1 MRRPLSILVAG
12 LIALAAAGCGAQK
25 SAQNAVQNAVDPVAQ
40 AATRTASAGSVE
52 VTMTGKVSASGQ
64 EIPLSGTGAFDLKAK
79 RGHFDLTTTVPGQ
92 GDLKIQELVDGLT
105 IYLRSDV
112 FARFLPA
119 GKHWLK
125 LDLQALGKKAG
136 IDLGQLQQLGAG
148 TDPTQFLSYLA
159 KTADVQKVGDEDIDG
174 TPTTHYRAT
183 IDLDKLA
190 AASGDPKLAESVR
203 QLQKTTGIKRIP
215 TDVWI
220 GKDGR
225 VRRQSLDYT
234 STGATPT
241 RVSFVIDYRNYG
253 VPVDVQTPD
262 AGDTLDAATLL
273 GALGGTGG

>member
-1 MRRPLSILVAG
+1 MRRPLCLLVAV
-12 LIALAAAGCGAQK
+12 LMALAAAGCGAQK
-25 SAQNAVQNAVDPVAQ
+25 AVQNAVDPVAQ
-40 AATRTASAGSVE
+40 AATRTAGAGSVE
-52 VTMTGKVSASGQ
+52 VTMTGKVSAAGQ
-64 EIPLSGTGAFDLKAK
+64 EIPLSGTGAFDLKGK
-79 RGHFDLTTTVPGQ
+79 RGHFDVTTTVPGQ
-92 GDLKIQELVDGLT
+92 GELKIRELVDGLT

-112 FARFLPA
+112 FERFLPG

-125 LDLQALGKKAG
+125 VDLQELGKKAG

-148 TDPTQFLSYLA
+148 TDPTQFLAYLA
-159 KTADVQKVGDEDIDG
+159 KTADVRKVGEEDING
-174 TPTTHYRAT
+174 SPTTHYRAT

-190 AASGDPKLAESVR
+190 AAGGDAKLAESVR
-203 QLQKTTGIKRIP
+203 QLQKATGIKQIP

-241 RVSFVIDYRNYG
+241 RVSFVIDFKNYG
-253 VPVDVQTPD
+253 VPVDVQIPD
-262 AGDTLDAATLL
+262 AGDTVDAATLL